1 VGNDKSFG
9 GEGWG
14 EEAVY
19 AEVRGKADST
29 TVSSSSPAHVV
40 GYILAIALLLFAGCR
55 PPGKPTTADIE
66 LKPEEVRDF
75 AVLYQQNC
83 AGCHGQD
90 GKGNSALALA
100 NPVYLAIASDDM
112 IRRAIASGIPGSMM
126 PAFAKSSGGMLTD
139 EQIEVL
145 VREMRTHWAKPNEAP
160 GAPPYTA
167 HEPGDAARGAVAFAA
182 FCATCHGP
190 EGKGTPKGSSIV
202 YDSFLALVSD
212 QNLRTTVIA
221 GRPDL
226 GHPDWRNC
234 SPDRPMTPTE
244 VTDVVAWLV
253 VQRKPNP
260 GHPYPGNEQSQAK
273 N

>member
-1 VGNDKSFG
+1 
-9 GEGWG
+9 
-14 EEAVY
+14 
-19 AEVRGKADST
+19 
-29 TVSSSSPAHVV
+29 
-40 GYILAIALLLFAGCR
+40 
-55 PPGKPTTADIE
+55 
-66 LKPEEVRDF
+66 
-75 AVLYQQNC
+75 
-83 AGCHGQD
+83 
-90 GKGNSALALA
+90 
-100 NPVYLAIASDDM
+100 VYLAIASDDM

-126 PAFAKSSGGMLTD
+126 PAFAKSSGGMLMD

-167 HEPGDAARGAVAFAA
+167 NEPGDAARGAVAFAA

-190 EGKGTPKGSSIV
+190 EGKGTAKGSSIV
-202 YDSFLALVSD
+202 DDSFLALVSD

-253 VQRKPNP
+253 AQRKATP
-260 GHPYPGNEQSQAK
+260 GQPYASNEQSQK
-273 N
+273 QN